1 MKAFRYGIDAL
12 PVIRNLALWGALCLT
27 VHAFTHGNL
36 HINTIGLKVDGDF
49 GNAFLYPGISLVA
62 AAVLMLLYGGWG
74 KPAHRDRLLA
84 LVAWRGNEQVLDVGT
99 GRGLLLVGA
108 ARRVPTGH
116 VTGIDI
122 WNAEDLS
129 GNAVEN
135 AYANAET
142 EGVRSRIEI
151 INADARTMPFADA
164 SFDVVLS
171 NLCLHNIPDLAGRRW
186 ACQEIAR
193 VLRPGGVA
201 VLSDFR
207 NNGQYRRAFEELGW
221 PVEQRW
227 PHLLTTFPP
236 LTTLVLRRPA
246 A

>member
-12 PVIRNLALWGALCLT
+12 PVIGNLALAGAFCLLL
-27 VHAFTHGNL
+27 HAFTHG
-36 HINTIGLKVDGDF
+36 TIRFSTIELELG
-49 GNAFLYPGISLVA
+49 ATFLFMGISFA
-62 AAVLMLLYGGWG
+62 TSAVLMLLYGGRG
-74 KPAHRDRLLA
+74 KLAHRDRLLA
-84 LVAWRGNEQVLDVGT
+84 LVPWRGHEQVLDVGT

-108 ARRVPTGH
+108 AQRAPMGH

-122 WNAEDLS
+122 WNAADLS
-129 GNAVEN
+129 GNSIEN
-135 AYANAET
+135 AYANAEA
-142 EGVRSRIEI
+142 EGVRSRTHIL
-151 INADARTMPFADA
+151 NADARAMPFADA

-171 NLCLHNIPDLAGRRW
+171 NLCLHNIPDLAGRRR

-193 VLRPGGVA
+193 VLRPGGTA

-207 NNGQYRRAFEELGW
+207 TTGECRRTLEELGW
-221 PVEQRW
+221 PIEQRG

-246 A
+246 SGS